1 MGANRDVTGGNAR
14 GLGRKLLQRGK
25 QAKAIVEIGAVLAAP
40 IGGGAITPAQQVADQ
55 SKQLKEYTKEVRLPA
70 TRREIAKTLRTAT
83 RMKNDATT
91 GLTRKDRRDL
101 R

>member
-40 IGGGAITPAQQVADQ
+40 PDVSAAG
-55 SKQLKEYTKEVRLPA
+55 EV
-70 TRREIAKTLRTAT
+70 T
-83 RMKNDATT
+83 
-91 GLTRKDRRDL
+91 
-101 R
+101 